1 MKKGFVSG
9 LVLHNRNLKRW
20 LWIASHAL
28 QLSAKDITLWEPLPW
43 VHLVLLGALTSGT
56 LSRKHIRSRL
66 QMRTWIHGQ
75 WGNFEKA
82 KCRLTTQTALESQN
96 KPVLNKEANIP
107 SRGVCLGSEHRTTE
121 SFSFSSQDTHMY
133 HVCTAL
139 QNIWAYSPVTWL
151 HLFRKSLVFAW
162 AHENKQI
169 LY

>member
-9 LVLHNRNLKRW
+9 LDLHNRNLKRW

-43 VHLVLLGALTSGT
+43 VHLVLLGALISGN

-82 KCRLTTQTALESQN
+82 KCRLTTWTALESQN
-96 KPVLNKEANIP
+96 KPVLKKEANIP
-107 SRGVCLGSEHRTTE
+107 SRGACLGPERRATVPLLLFPRHTHVSCLHCPAKYL
-121 SFSFSSQDTHMY
+121 SIFSFHMTMPVWEIPC
-133 HVCTAL
+133 VCM
-139 QNIWAYSPVTWL
+139 STW
-151 HLFRKSLVFAW
+151 K
-162 AHENKQI
+162 
-169 LY
+169 

>member
-9 LVLHNRNLKRW
+9 LDLHNRNLKTW

-43 VHLVLLGALTSGT
+43 VHLVLLGALVSGN
-56 LSRKHIRSRL
+56 LSRKHIRSCL

-82 KCRLTTQTALESQN
+82 KCRLTTWTALESQN
-96 KPVLNKEANIP
+96 KPVLKKAANIP
-107 SRGVCLGSEHRTTE
+107 SRGACSGSERRATE
-121 SFSFSSQDTHMY
+121 SLSFSSQDTHMY
-133 HVCTAL
+133 YVCTAL
-139 QNIWAYSPVTWL
+139 QNIWAYSPFTWL
-151 HLFRKSLVFAW
+151 CLFGKSLVFAW